1 MQLSLLQTYQE
12 VLDLSPAVVEL
23 ARSVLS
29 RYDLTNLPEYLLAR
43 MASSSRPNVVV
54 CHEMG
59 KLVGVMYVKERRLYG
74 IPTGWCFGG
83 DETGRGLVT
92 ASAERESEVI
102 THSCQFLLDK
112 GVHALRL
119 RWHCSGDA
127 VPTSGI
133 EGPGLQVVSNT
144 QDQAEGDLLEL
155 PDDYEMFLAG
165 VGPHTRRNLRYYRRK
180 AEDEGIRFVPKIDV
194 EEYERVVEAMR
205 EVTDFPHDPIRQER
219 DRRFFHMLGE
229 PLIMGLQKGDGTFVS
244 ILAAVRFEKS
254 LHVLSQLNDQS
265 LRRMSISVVL
275 RSYLIEQSIELGFT
289 SMHFVNGS
297 SPMLGRYCQPHSMQT
312 ILIDQRHSLFHPF
325 KVVGARLLRNHQ
337 TGKELLPVR
346 ARKVLGSYFA
356 EY

>member
-1 MQLSLLQTYQE
+1 
-12 VLDLSPAVVEL
+12 
-23 ARSVLS
+23 
-29 RYDLTNLPEYLLAR
+29 
-43 MASSSRPNVVV
+43 
-54 CHEMG
+54 
-59 KLVGVMYVKERRLYG
+59 
-74 IPTGWCFGG
+74 
-83 DETGRGLVT
+83 
-92 ASAERESEVI
+92 VI

-119 RWHCSGDA
+119 RWHCSGGA

-133 EGPGLQVVSNT
+133 ERPGLQVVSNT
-144 QDQAEGDLLEL
+144 EDQAEGDLLEL

-180 AEDEGIRFVPKIDV
+180 AEDEGIRFVPEIGV
-194 EEYERVVEAMR
+194 EEYERVVKAMR

-219 DRRFFHMLGE
+219 DRRFFRMLGE
-229 PLIMGLQKGDGTFVS
+229 PLIMGLRKSDGTFVS